1 MKVIYLFGGSRVGQ
15 VENVK
20 DGIQPDDHFHGM
32 LRMKQ
37 YHIDADYLELEKVYP
52 QWLSILLRKFLS
64 VYFIHIPFFFKI
76 FYSDIVFA
84 STAYGTEFIFSL
96 LHVKKPKWVING
108 FGLIGRIGK
117 AQTIKQK
124 IFKWMVGQ
132 AGGIITLGNKE
143 AEGLK
148 QIFPNLK
155 DKIRFIPFGVDIKFF
170 RPIDLIEKN
179 QILSPG
185 FDPGRDYKLLFSA
198 IENID
203 VKLVLSKSRNV
214 DQMTELPHNV
224 KTMFLSWKNL
234 VLEYAKS
241 KIVVIPLDISSGK
254 NDAMGTSSL
263 VQAMAMGKAVIV
275 TRTPTT
281 ESYIENG
288 VNGILVE
295 PHDCSAMMI
304 AIIDLLKNENKRML
318 LGANARKFVEKNC
331 DADHSAMKMS
341 EFFRSLI

>member
-1 MKVIYLFGGSRVGQ
+1 MKVIYLFGGTRVGQ
-15 VENVK
+15 IENVRN
-20 DGIQPDDHFHGM
+20 GIQPDDHFHGM
-32 LRMKQ
+32 LRMRLCS
-37 YHIDADYLELEKVYP
+37 IDADYLELEKVYP
-52 QWLSILLRKFLS
+52 HWLSVLFRKFLS
-64 VYFIHIPFFFKI
+64 VYFVHIPI
-76 FYSDIVFA
+76 FYKLFYCDVIFA

-96 LHVKKPKWVING
+96 LHVKKPKWIIND

-132 AGGIITLGNKE
+132 AGGIVTLGNKE
-143 AEGLK
+143 AEELK
-148 QIFPNLK
+148 QIFPNLR
-155 DKIRFIPFGVDIKFF
+155 DKICFIPFGVDTKFF
-170 RPIDLIEKN
+170 RPIDVIEKN

-185 FDPGRDYKLLFSA
+185 FDPGRDYQLLFSA

-203 VKLVLSKSRNV
+203 VKLVLSKSRNI
-214 DQMTELPHNV
+214 DQIAELPNNV
-224 KTMFLSWKNL
+224 QTMFLSWKNL
-234 VLEYAKS
+234 VLEYARS
-241 KIVVIPLDISSGK
+241 KIVVIPLDLGDGK

-275 TRTPTT
+275 TRTSTT
-281 ESYIENG
+281 ESYIEDG

-295 PHDCSAMMI
+295 PHDCSAMRI